1 MEIERGRPLK
11 YKDIAPNVIF
21 KKEKEKEKLFQDLNE
36 SERKLTET
44 YNNEISEVQAPV
56 WLIRTPENII
66 EKEINL
72 IKQSRKLITLRA
84 GFLLKGEA
92 QEMLNAF
99 NSIPRNVKIK
109 IIVNNE
115 CYVDGEKIEIGKIF
129 KKSKISNLEVII
141 SELPVMKM
149 LIIDEKELFGT
160 FAEIDGKNNSVNTQT
175 LIGVNNKL

>member
-1 MEIERGRPLK
+1 MKIERGRPLK

-84 GFLLKGEA
+84 GFLLK
-92 QEMLNAF
+92 
-99 NSIPRNVKIK
+99 R
-109 IIVNNE
+109 
-115 CYVDGEKIEIGKIF
+115 
-129 KKSKISNLEVII
+129 
-141 SELPVMKM
+141 
-149 LIIDEKELFGT
+149 
-160 FAEIDGKNNSVNTQT
+160 
-175 LIGVNNKL
+175 